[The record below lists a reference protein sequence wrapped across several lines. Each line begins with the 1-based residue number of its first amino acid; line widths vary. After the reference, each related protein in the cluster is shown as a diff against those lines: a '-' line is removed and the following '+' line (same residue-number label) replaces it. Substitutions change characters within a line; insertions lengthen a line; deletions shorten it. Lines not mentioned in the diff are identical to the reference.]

1 MIFTRARNLEDGE
14 CTECFLFVFRTEHG
28 MLNYSILTTGSIW
41 RYSNLPS
48 CLTNASTVRNQE
60 IRALA
65 TERQWWGILNHT
77 PRTGPVF
84 EFENRFKQSYQHMF
98 WHDHFFNLSLIANN
112 LWIAMDILQELQLK
126 HLWFYALI
134 SPPHET
140 YIPARTM
147 DKYLNCANRSQV
159 HSKGTVWY
167 HGKVFIDPRVIV
179 HRWKNSRLE
188 FAPIHPSLRD
198 NGHPP
203 QPWVYL
209 EHGVYWSLLRCSLS
223 DVYSPFFHFW
233 VMPALR
239 CFQTKSLSFKL
250 TRLEPD
256 WPRLVRHPDY
266 NDKSAHKSME
276 ISSWNPNFGFLDCA
290 GIFPIV
296 TVQQFHAAGSRLLIR
311 SDRAATGL
319 IYITMDEHPALWYI
333 INPTRFPQRGSY
345 VCQEASIKMAK
356 YWFGPK
362 KCLPCPDSRVF
373 GGGG

>member
-1 MIFTRARNLEDGE
+1 MMRDFESYATNRPGLWIWE
-14 CTECFLFVFRTEHG
+14 
-28 MLNYSILTTGSIW
+28 SIQAIIS
-41 RYSNLPS
+41 
-48 CLTNASTVRNQE
+48 AHV
-60 IRALA
+60 LA
-65 TERQWWGILNHT
+65 W
-77 PRTGPVF
+77 
-84 EFENRFKQSYQHMF
+84 S
-98 WHDHFFNLSLIANN
+98 FFNLSFIANN
-112 LWIAMDILQELQLK
+112 LWITIDILQELQLK

-134 SPPHET
+134 SPPRKT
-140 YIPARTM
+140 YIPARIM

-167 HGKVFIDPRVIV
+167 HGKVFTDPKVTV

-223 DVYSPFFHFW
+223 DIYSPFFFHFW

-250 TRLEPD
+250 TRLEPN

-311 SDRAATGL
+311 SDRAATVL
-319 IYITMDEHPALWYI
+319 IYITMDEHPALWYT

-362 KCLPCPDSRVF
+362 KKACPVQILGFSVAGANRR
-373 GGGG
+373 